1 MYAVNIL
8 AQNSVLDYPD
18 PVNKREHYHH
28 GDLRAA
34 LIAEGLSQLEAG
46 GEGALSLRG
55 LAKAVG
61 VSPNAPYRH
70 FADKTA
76 LMGALA
82 AEGFQRFADAI
93 AAASVGSAAL
103 ALRAEGKAY
112 LAFAQAHPA
121 LYRLMFSPYGYS
133 LTSDTCQREAGRAFG
148 CLVETAQRAQTV
160 GWKSRLPLV
169 DAVLAYWAALHGW
182 AGLTI
187 DKLVPP
193 EVAIPSIDTWLDAVL
208 EGGGEAFAT

>member
-1 MYAVNIL
+1 MN
-8 AQNSVLDYPD
+8 Q
-18 PVNKREHYHH
+18 REHYHH

-34 LIAEGLSQLEAG
+34 LIAEGLKQLELS
-46 GEGALSLRG
+46 GEAALSLRG

-82 AEGFQRFADAI
+82 AEGFLLFADAI
-93 AAASVGSAAL
+93 VAASVGDGVR
-103 ALRAEGKAY
+103 ALRAQGHAY

-133 LTSDTCQREAGRAFG
+133 LTSDTCQREAGRAFA
-148 CLVETAQRAQTV
+148 CLVETARRAQV
-160 GWKSRLPLV
+160 AGWKPDLPLV

-182 AGLTI
+182 AGLTN
-187 DKLVPP
+187 DRLVPP
-193 EVAIPSIDTWLDAVL
+193 EVASPTVDGWLDAVL
-208 EGGGEAFAT
+208 GAKEGSVAT